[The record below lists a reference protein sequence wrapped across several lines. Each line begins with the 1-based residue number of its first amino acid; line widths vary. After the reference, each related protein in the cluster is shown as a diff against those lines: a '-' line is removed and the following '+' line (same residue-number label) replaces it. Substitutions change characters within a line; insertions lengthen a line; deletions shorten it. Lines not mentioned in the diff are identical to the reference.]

1 MTHPVSSIMLK
12 LTWLAHVLAGCMIVS
27 IFSLPVEAQSALGN
41 GRLEGT
47 VIDPSG
53 AVLPDATVTARNQAT
68 GISETQKSGV
78 DGHFVFLYLAP
89 GIYDVLVEK
98 AGFHNVLY
106 KDVAVNVG

>member
-53 AVLPDATVTARNQAT
+53 AVWVLPLALTKIR
-68 GISETQKSGV
+68 ISSE
-78 DGHFVFLYLAP
+78 GHFKVYSMRRVKEIS
-89 GIYDVLVEK
+89 GM
-98 AGFHNVLY
+98 
-106 KDVAVNVG
+106 